1 MLNIKA
7 KISVI
12 LFSALVISACGGGG
26 GDGSVTTS
34 SATTT
39 AIPTFPLAQ
48 AVANSLSSDRVID
61 YDLSGN
67 TDSASV
73 TGSGTIT
80 YSAAFETNFIG
91 TDFEEQAA
99 LAQTVTTRGT
109 ETENGTTLPYVS
121 TVTAYYTTNYD
132 PLGIDSIGSYC
143 VVQGSPSYP
152 SSVKVGDT
160 GSLSS
165 SDCYQDSSMAG
176 KIGTDVAVY
185 VIEEDS
191 ATTAIVNI
199 IVTTYSLSNRPVARS
214 QSRSRIDQVG
224 NMVPLTL
231 INTNYETSPT
241 SVMTFTMK

>member
-7 KISVI
+7 KLSVI
-12 LFSALVISACGGGG
+12 LFSALILSACGGGG
-26 GDGSVTTS
+26 GDGGVSTSSVTT
-34 SATTT
+34 TPN
-39 AIPTFPLAQ
+39 PTFPLAQ
-48 AVANSLSSDRVID
+48 AVANSLSSERVID

-67 TDSASV
+67 TDSATV

-80 YSAAFETNFIG
+80 YGAAFETNFVNA
-91 TDFEEQAA
+91 DFEDQAA
-99 LAQTVTTRGT
+99 LAQTVTTTGT

-132 PLGIDSIGSYC
+132 PLGITSIGSYC
-143 VVQGSPSYP
+143 AVQGSPSYP

-165 SDCYQDSSMAG
+165 SDCFQDSTMAG

-214 QSRSRIDQVG
+214 ESRSRIDQVG
-224 NMVPLTL
+224 NMIPLTL
-231 INTNYETSPT
+231 IYTNYETSPT
-241 SVMTFTMK
+241 SVMTYTLK